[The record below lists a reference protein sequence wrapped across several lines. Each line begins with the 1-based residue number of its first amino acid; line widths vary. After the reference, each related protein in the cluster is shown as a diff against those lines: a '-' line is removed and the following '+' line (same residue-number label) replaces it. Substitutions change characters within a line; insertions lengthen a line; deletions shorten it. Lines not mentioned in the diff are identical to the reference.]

1 MTLSPV
7 TASGPA
13 TTARAWALVTA
24 SAFTGGILLGVLT
37 NLGQGW
43 LPGAWN
49 QIANSGA
56 VWSVAAFA
64 AGALVSARKAGLPA
78 VGLPAAAVAGLCAE
92 SGLVVGYYG
101 YAEVA
106 RDGMGS
112 VFAPLVW
119 LGMAFVAGPLFGV
132 AGSWWRG
139 ARPRHRVVG
148 LAALAGVFGTEA
160 VHYAWTLHYAP
171 QAWACLAVAVLTA
184 LLMGRT
190 LKERVLTLLA
200 AAPFSLLAY
209 VVFYELLLTTLLG

>member
-1 MTLSPV
+1 MTISPV
-7 TASGPA
+7 TASAPG
-13 TTARAWALVTA
+13 TSGRAWASVTA
-24 SAFTGGILLGVLT
+24 SAFAGGLLLGVLT

-64 AGALVSARKAGLPA
+64 AGALSARK

-92 SGLVVGYYG
+92 SGLVVGYYA
-101 YAEVA
+101 YAEVG

-112 VFAPLVW
+112 MFAPLVW

-132 AGSWWRG
+132 AGAWWRG
-139 ARPRHRVVG
+139 DGPRHRVVG

-160 VHYAWTLHYAP
+160 VHYAWALHYAP

-184 LLMGRT
+184 TLMGRT
-190 LKERVLTLLA
+190 LRERALTLLA

-209 VVFYELLLTTLLG
+209 LVLYEMVLGTLLG

>member
-1 MTLSPV
+1 MNASPV
-7 TASGPA
+7 TGSVPDTSG
-13 TTARAWALVTA
+13 RVWAYATA
-24 SAFTGGILLGVLT
+24 SAFAGGLFLGVLT
-37 NLGQGW
+37 NLAQGW

-64 AGALVSARKAGLPA
+64 AGALLARQVS
-78 VGLPAAAVAGLCAE
+78 LPAAAVAGLCAE

-106 RDGMGS
+106 CDGMGS
-112 VFAPLVW
+112 LFAPLVW
-119 LGMAFVAGPLFGV
+119 LGMAFIAGPLFAV

-139 ARPRHRVVG
+139 ISRRHRVVG

-160 VHYAWTLHYAP
+160 IHYAWVLHYAP
-171 QAWACLAVAVLTA
+171 QAWACLAVLVLVA

-190 LKERVLTLLA
+190 HRERILVLLTA
-200 AAPFSLLAY
+200 IPFSLLAY
-209 VVFYELLLTTLLG
+209 LIFDKLILATVLG

>member
-1 MTLSPV
+1 MTVSPV
-7 TASGPA
+7 TASESD
-13 TTARAWALVTA
+13 TSKRAWAFAVA
-24 SAFTGGILLGVLT
+24 SAFGGGLLLGVLT

-56 VWSVAAFA
+56 VWSVAAFV
-64 AGALVSARKAGLPA
+64 AGALSARKA
-78 VGLPAAAVAGLCAE
+78 GLPAAAVAGLCAE

-112 VFAPLVW
+112 LFAPLVW
-119 LGMAFVAGPLFGV
+119 LGMAFVAGPLFAV
-132 AGSWWRG
+132 AGSWWRVAG
-139 ARPRHRVVG
+139 PRHRVVG

-160 VHYAWTLHYAP
+160 IHYAWALHYAP

-190 LKERVLTLLA
+190 IEERVLTLLA
-200 AAPFSLLAY
+200 AALFSLLAY
-209 VVFYELLLTTLLG
+209 LVLYELILTTLLG